1 MHLSSNV
8 KWWHSRLVK
17 NGNDDEDDGVLLF
30 QTLKNVGLMYEKIEK
45 ITSFSIFKISKQSIE
60 DVSAV

>member
-8 KWWHSRLVK
+8 KWWQSRLVK